1 MTLSTGAS
9 AHSGSPC
16 ADDAAA
22 FLAVRRQFPI
32 LERLTYLSVCEKG
45 IISRPTRA
53 AVDLYL
59 DRMESAAASRTEHE
73 QYVVSARAKF
83 AELINAQPEEV
94 AYTRNVSDGINSI
107 IHAIAWQAGDNIVL
121 TADLE
126 HPNNHYPWRHLE
138 RLGVQLRYVQ
148 PHQGAIDAAA
158 MANAIDTRTRAVTA
172 ASVTFA
178 PGSRTNLR
186 AIGTVTRQ
194 RGVLFVVDAVQSAGI
209 MALDAETDMFDCL
222 ATSTSK
228 GLLGLYGSGFLYC
241 RRTIADTLQPVYLS
255 RTGIDAAQGTHS
267 EGGSED
273 YRLMPGAQRFE
284 VGSFPLAG
292 AYAVDTSLDT
302 ILGLGSKA
310 IEHHVLT
317 LSKAF
322 TQGLLDR
329 KLVVSQQPGS
339 PYLSHIVTVGH
350 LGSGGHDF
358 STDDHIKRLGEYLQ
372 AQQVGFSIRRG
383 QLRFAFH
390 MYNNMDDVQRVLGLI
405 DAYREKAG

>member
-1 MTLSTGAS
+1 MTQSHEAS
-9 AHSGSPC
+9 AQSIHSQ
-16 ADDAAA
+16 ADDPAA

-53 AVDLYL
+53 AVELYL
-59 DRMESAAASRTEHE
+59 DRMETAAASRTEHE
-73 QYVVSARAKF
+73 EYVASARVKF
-83 AELINAQPEEV
+83 AQLINAHPDEV
-94 AYTRNVSDGINSI
+94 AFTRNVSDGINSI
-107 IHAIAWQAGDNIVL
+107 IHAIDWQAGDNVVL

-138 RLGVQLRYVQ
+138 RLGVALRYVP
-148 PHQGAIDAAA
+148 PHAGAIDAAA
-158 MANAIDTRTRAVTA
+158 MVNAIDEKTRAVTA

-186 AIGTVTRQ
+186 TIGASARE

-209 MALDAETDMFDCL
+209 MALDAEADMFDCL

-241 RRTIADTLQPVYLS
+241 RRSVADSLQPAYLS

-273 YRLMPGAQRFE
+273 YRLIPGAQRFE

-292 AYAVDTSLDT
+292 AYAVDASLDT
-302 ILGLGSKA
+302 ILGLGSRV
-310 IEHHVLT
+310 IENHVLK
-317 LSKAF
+317 LSTAF

-329 KLVVSQQPGS
+329 EFVVSQLPDS
-339 PYLSHIVTVGH
+339 AHLSHIVTVGH

-358 STDDHIKRLGEYLQ
+358 STNDNINRLGEYLQ

-390 MYNNMDDVQRVLGLI
+390 MYNNMDDAQRVLELV
-405 DAYREKAG
+405 DAYRA